1 MNDPR
6 FPIGQFQA
14 PNQLNQTVLDEF
26 IDQLA
31 QAPGFLSQAV
41 KDLSDEQ
48 LDTPYRHGGWT
59 VRQVVHHLA
68 DSHINGYA
76 RLRLALTEDGPTV
89 KVYDE
94 KLWAE
99 LPDARAGNIDMSL
112 NLFAGLHERLVCLLR
127 ALEPA
132 QFKRRLIH
140 PQRGELRLDYFI
152 ALYAWHSR
160 HHVGH
165 ITALRAAKGW

>member
-1 MNDPR
+1 MTDPR
-6 FPIGQFQA
+6 FPIGPFQTPGQITEA
-14 PNQLNQTVLDEF
+14 LRNEF
-26 IDQLA
+26 IEHLALAPGLLA
-31 QAPGFLSQAV
+31 QAVRGLSG
-41 KDLSDEQ
+41 DQ
-48 LDTPYRHGGWT
+48 LDTPYRDGGWT

-76 RLRLALTEDGPTV
+76 RLRHALTEDAPTV

-99 LPDARAGNIDMSL
+99 LPDAKVGNIDMSL

-127 ALEPA
+127 SLKPE
-132 QFKRRLIH
+132 QFARKLLH
-140 PQRGELRLDYFI
+140 PQRGELSIDSFV

-165 ITALRAAKGW
+165 ITMLRAAKGW